1 MKVSDDWL
9 NASGL
14 IGGRDS
20 KSIGLTGLKGRM
32 DRFSV
37 VGSAAFSGDY
47 EIGTK
52 MVFFQGD
59 FVHNIQQDSLGL
71 RRQNNSMKATNLAES
86 TSIKELIKR
95 FEEKR
100 PEIVFEWKDSE
111 TEAEGWIVIN
121 SLRGGSAG
129 GGTRMRKGLDK
140 REVESLA
147 KTMEI
152 KFSVSGP
159 AIGGAKSGIN
169 FDPHD
174 PRKKGVLE
182 RWFKAVM
189 PLLKSY
195 YGTGGD
201 LNVDEIHDVI
211 PITEKYGLKHPQ
223 EGTVVAHWNV
233 SDEKKERIIRQL
245 QVGVKKRLD
254 NATFSPDI
262 NRMITVADMI
272 TGYGVAQAVFH
283 HYQLKNESIVGK
295 RAIVQGWGNVGA
307 AAGYYLAQMGAKV
320 VAIID
325 RLGGVMDAK
334 GYSFEKITE
343 LYLERNGNQ
352 LNTPEMIPFD
362 EINKKVWSMGAEI
375 FIPAA
380 ASRIVQLDQVKQMI
394 ANGLEVISCG
404 ANVPFEDKEIF
415 MGPVAEFADSSIS
428 VIPDFIANC
437 GMARVFRYLMNDN
450 TPITDEAIF
459 KDVATCIGQALA
471 EVHALNPAKANISQT
486 ALEMAIRKLLN

>member
-1 MKVSDDWL
+1 METT
-9 NASGL
+9 NTA
-14 IGGRDS
+14 
-20 KSIGLTGLKGRM
+20 
-32 DRFSV
+32 
-37 VGSAAFSGDY
+37 
-47 EIGTK
+47 EI
-52 MVFFQGD
+52 
-59 FVHNIQQDSLGL
+59 S
-71 RRQNNSMKATNLAES
+71 
-86 TSIKELIKR
+86 SIKELIQR
-95 FEEKR
+95 FEQKR
-100 PEIVFEWKDSE
+100 PEIVFEWKDTD

-159 AIGGAKSGIN
+159 SIGGAKSGIN

-189 PLLKSY
+189 PLLKTY

-233 SDEKKERIIRQL
+233 SEQKKSRIIRQL
-245 QVGVKKRLD
+245 QVGVKKHLD
-254 NATFSPDI
+254 HQAFSPDV
-262 NRMITVADMI
+262 NRLITVADMI

-283 HYQLKNESIVGK
+283 HYILKGESVVGK
-295 RAIVQGWGNVGA
+295 RSIVQGWGNVGA
-307 AAGYYLAQMGAKV
+307 AAGYYLAQMGSKV

-325 RLGGVMDAK
+325 RLGGVMNEK
-334 GYSFEKITE
+334 GFSLEEITE
-343 LYLERNGNQ
+343 LYLTRNGNQ
-352 LNTPEMIPFD
+352 LNTPSMIPFE
-362 EINKKVWSMGAEI
+362 EINKKVWEMGAEI

-380 ASRIVQLDQVKQMI
+380 ASRIVQQDQVKKMI
-394 ANGLEVISCG
+394 ANKLEVISCG
-404 ANVPFEDKEIF
+404 ANVPFSDNEIF
-415 MGPVAEFADSSIS
+415 MGPGAEFADQSIS

-437 GMARVFRYLMNDN
+437 GMARVFRYLMTDHA
-450 TPITDEAIF
+450 PITDEAIF
-459 KDVATCIGQALA
+459 KDVSNCIGEALEA
-471 EVHALNPAKANISQT
+471 VHKINPSKVNISQT
-486 ALEMAIRKLLN
+486 ALEIAIKKLLK